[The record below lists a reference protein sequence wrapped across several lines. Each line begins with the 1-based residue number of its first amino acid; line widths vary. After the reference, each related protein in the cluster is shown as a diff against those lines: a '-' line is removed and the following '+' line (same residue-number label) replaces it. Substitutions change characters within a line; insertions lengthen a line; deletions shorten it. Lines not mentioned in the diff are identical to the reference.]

1 MGIKRFLL
9 IISIF
14 LLVVVSVSCASS
26 KNAVDEL
33 QAKRELTQELWQ
45 ALMDYNLEL
54 AGVEAIRQES
64 YDQIN
69 KALTEGTID
78 TIKFR
83 KRAYQITLIEANTI
97 KFIDSKPQYVL
108 LHQLMWDER
117 KAPSLAWATPELES
131 DSEGREAEFE
141 QYLQGYIARHYDT
154 VDTFCQF
161 LKKQAK
167 ELDIELNYTPKL

>member
-1 MGIKRFLL
+1 VRIKRFLL

-14 LLVVVSVSCASS
+14 LLVVVIVSCASS

-45 ALMDYNLEL
+45 ALMDYNFEL
-54 AGVEAIRQES
+54 AGAEAISKES
-64 YDQIN
+64 YNQID
-69 KALTEGTID
+69 KALTDGTIN
-78 TIKFR
+78 TVKFR
-83 KRAYQITLIEANTI
+83 KRAYQIALIEANTI
-97 KFIDSKPQYVL
+97 KFIDSKPQYIL
-108 LHQLMWDER
+108 LHQFMWDEH
-117 KAPSLAWATPELES
+117 KAPSLAWATPELEN
-131 DSEGREAEFE
+131 DSERRETEFE

-161 LKKQAK
+161 LKEQAK